1 MEENKVEENPSFCI
15 HKIPL
20 TQVCFQC
27 EDGQRFKLK
36 QPEIIPEET
45 AIEQVKILSYDMSQT
60 VDPEIKLEQATKAA
74 KLLKHAMLQKKKP
87 FILNDEIYPEL
98 EDWEMCGQFFGCTAV
113 IISDKY
119 TTEYGA
125 VGFEAIA
132 SIRRIRD
139 GNEVGRAT
147 AMCLM
152 DEERWG
158 GKPLYAIRSMAQ
170 TRACSKAFRLVFAW
184 ILVLAGYK
192 PTPADEITQEMLDES
207 KKPAQLKGI
216 RVVD

>member
-1 MEENKVEENPSFCI
+1 MEEN
-15 HKIPL
+15 
-20 TQVCFQC
+20 Q
-27 EDGQRFKLK
+27 
-36 QPEIIPEET
+36 IIETITPEEKGEGIILAT
-45 AIEQVKILSYDMSQT
+45 TPVLSYDISLT
-60 VDPEIKLEQATKAA
+60 IDPEIKLEQATRAA
-74 KLLKHAMLQKKKP
+74 KLLKHAMMQKKKP

-98 EDWEMCGQFFGCTAV
+98 EDWEMCGQFFGCTAR
-113 IISDKY
+113 IISDRY
-119 TTEYGA
+119 VTEYGA
-125 VGFEAIA
+125 VGFEATATIN
-132 SIRRIRD
+132 RIKD

-152 DEERWG
+152 DEDRWS

-216 RVVD
+216 RQVD